1 MQTIS
6 RGGGFL
12 LLLGESAQKND
23 NPHGGIFMPCV
34 EIEELFSNCALSP
47 SLRRVVFSETKQ
59 SETQPYGF
67 LCKLGLL

>member
-34 EIEELFSNCALSP
+34 EIGSYLVIVRFLPVSE
-47 SLRRVVFSETKQ
+47 VVFSETKQ

-67 LCKLGLL
+67 LL